1 MENVEDFQEHEYF
14 TVYDIFKRIT
24 INCLLPTRVF
34 EDILKLCPHVLKKMN
49 RGTSSTLNI
58 EDYSVLEKSAFQNAE
73 NFLQNVLPRLKYKP
87 FRLSK
92 VMLEKTSVFFF
103 VTFFFIITFPHICSR
118 ICYGAIARVD
128 FIYIFTLVYF
138 DQRKPIQL

>member
-1 MENVEDFQEHEYF
+1 MQIESFDDFQEHEYF

-73 NFLQNVLPRLKYKP
+73 IFLQNVLPRLKYKP

-92 VMLEKTSVFFF
+92 VLLQKTRAVFFF
-103 VTFFFIITFPHICSR
+103 ITFFFVITFLHIVLGYVMER
-118 ICYGAIARVD
+118 
-128 FIYIFTLVYF
+128 
-138 DQRKPIQL
+138 